1 VTGRPCVSVIV
12 PFAGAAEDLGRL
24 LVALGELRIRS
35 GDQLIVADNRPGVSP
50 TSAADTGAV
59 ELLAAPGARSPGRA
73 RNRGAQAASG
83 EWLVFIDADTTPS
96 PSLLDNYFEP
106 VPDPSTAIL
115 AGGITDVAG
124 GTDLASRYTAAR
136 GHLSQDATLH
146 RGDGTPYA
154 QTANCAVRASAF
166 RSVGG
171 FVEDIRA
178 GEDADL
184 CFRLQ
189 AAGWTLEERPRAGVE
204 HRGRAGLR
212 ALLGQLAV
220 HGGGAS
226 WLNRRYPGEF
236 PSPTARDLAGRS
248 GRGLIE
254 TARRL
259 ARGEPEGASAALLD
273 AVCPAV
279 FDLGRLGSN
288 RARGRT

>member
-1 VTGRPCVSVIV
+1 MSVIV

-24 LVALGELRIRS
+24 LVALGGLQVRS

-50 TSAADTGAV
+50 TSAPDTGAV
-59 ELLAAPGARSPGRA
+59 TLLAAPGVRSPGRA

-83 EWLVFIDADTTPS
+83 EWLVFVDADTTPS
-96 PSLLDNYFEP
+96 SSLLDDYFESA
-106 VPDPSTAIL
+106 PDPATAIL
-115 AGGITDVAG
+115 AGGITDLAG
-124 GTDLASRYTAAR
+124 DPGIAARYTAAR
-136 GHLSQDATLH
+136 RHLSQEATLH

-154 QTANCAVRASAF
+154 QTANCAVRTSAF
-166 RSVGG
+166 CSVGG

-189 AAGWTLEERPRAGVE
+189 HAGWTLEGRPGARVV
-204 HRGRAGLR
+204 HRGRAGLG

-226 WLNRRYPGEF
+226 WLNRRYAGEF
-236 PSPTARDLAGRS
+236 PPPTARDLTGRT

-259 ARGEPEGASAALLD
+259 ARAEPEAAAAALLD
-273 AVCPAV
+273 VLCPAV
-279 FDLGRLGSN
+279 FDLGRLRSN